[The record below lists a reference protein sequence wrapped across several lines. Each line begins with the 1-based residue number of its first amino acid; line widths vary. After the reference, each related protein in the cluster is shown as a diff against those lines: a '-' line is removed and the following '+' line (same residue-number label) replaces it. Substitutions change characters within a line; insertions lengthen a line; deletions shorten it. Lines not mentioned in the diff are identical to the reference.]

1 MKPPVEKCT
10 IIAKSLI
17 INRTQN
23 HWKCKMRIKPTS
35 QMSICEIFA
44 KHETADVL
52 KKISNWLDAP
62 IEVLDWVEADIQ
74 RKDPKATGRNG
85 MT

>member
-1 MKPPVEKCT
+1 
-10 IIAKSLI
+10 
-17 INRTQN
+17 
-23 HWKCKMRIKPTS
+23 
-35 QMSICEIFA
+35 MSICEIFA

-74 RKDPKATGRNG
+74 LKDPKATGRNG